1 MKEQLMLFMIAL
13 GAVILLIACAVK
25 GNMEELLTFLMRGLL
40 GAVGI
45 HFANGI
51 LAGMGIT
58 LGVGVNIIN
67 LLTIAFLGMPGFL
80 GLYALGFYRFM

>member
-1 MKEQLMLFMIAL
+1 MKEQLILFMIAL

-80 GLYALGFYRFM
+80 GLYILGFYRFM